1 LKGKILRT
9 DIKFITVIT
18 VFIGIL
24 YFLSLSVPLFGDSL
38 GYGYQTTRWIR
49 DNGFTP
55 IAAGS
60 EKGQQAMGHPTLFF
74 WLWALLSGLFG
85 ESLAVARLLP
95 LLATFFSV
103 YGMYRLGKLLS
114 CTEAGWISA
123 FALLFSP
130 LFIVQAL
137 RPMPESAVVAAVIWS
152 LFYYAKKNYLKASL
166 FATLAVIFREQAVF
180 LVAAYILAELLLD
193 GVRYPKRLILLFSPL
208 LVIPVTGLINLFA
221 NGYFFFPTYM
231 GESGQLETGWLAIR
245 TRLFGTHL
253 ISEDYR
259 WFPVIVALAGMI
271 RGLGRDKDRRL
282 LPFILIL
289 TLPMVFFPPER
300 IFFLIFV
307 TIILAAY
314 AIRERLVFGK
324 LFVVF
329 VTLPVS
335 IVLFHV
341 LIVLVSP
348 DSALNLF
355 RYVLPA
361 YPVIIIGA
369 IVMLFRYYPK
379 KIAIAIGIIYVTAT
393 AIANKSQHY
402 DYQLDTSLACVR
414 PLLDYKEAA
423 LYAISLGDTILVSGI
438 DCDYFLGAESG
449 VISSGLPV
457 PTRNILNSTSL
468 LSAGTCYT
476 LIIPSFMLA
485 EGNKNIA
492 TELIPR
498 GSELILLREPQWN
511 SGNYNIN
518 IYRVEPVQ

>member
-1 LKGKILRT
+1 MKVRTLKK
-9 DIKFITVIT
+9 DIKVITVIT

-24 YFLSLSVPLFGDSL
+24 YFLSLAVPLFGDSL

-49 DNGFTP
+49 DNGFSP
-55 IAAGS
+55 IASGT

-95 LLATFFSV
+95 IVATFFSV

-114 CTEAGWISA
+114 CKEAGWISA

-130 LFIVQAL
+130 LFIIQAL

-152 LFYYAKKNYLKASL
+152 LFYYTKKNYLKATL
-166 FATLAVIFREQAVF
+166 FATLAIIFREQAVF
-180 LVAAYILAELLLD
+180 LVCAYILAELILD
-193 GVRYPKRLILLFSPL
+193 GVRFPKRLLLLFSPL
-208 LVIPVTGLINLFA
+208 LVIPITGLINLVA

-231 GESGQLETGWLAIR
+231 GEAGQLEAGWLAIR
-245 TRLFGTHL
+245 TRLFGAHL

-300 IFFLIFV
+300 IFFLFFV

-329 VTLPVS
+329 ITLPVT
-335 IVLFHV
+335 IVFFHV

-355 RYVLPA
+355 RYILPA
-361 YPVIIIGA
+361 YPVIILGA

-379 KIAIAIGIIYVTAT
+379 KIAIVIGIIYVTAT
-393 AIANKSQHY
+393 AIANKTQHY
-402 DYQLDTSLACVR
+402 DYQADTSLACVK

-423 LYAISLGDTILVSGI
+423 QYAVSLGDTILVSGI
-438 DCDYFLGAESG
+438 DCDYFYYSECGIFDSDFQIPTRSILHSESMLSEG
-449 VISSGLPV
+449 VSYTLVV
-457 PTRNILNSTSL
+457 PTL
-468 LSAGTCYT
+468 L
-476 LIIPSFMLA
+476 IA
-485 EGNKNIA
+485 EGNIDIV

-498 GSELILLREPQWN
+498 GSELIQLREPQWN
-511 SGNYNIN
+511 SGNYDIN